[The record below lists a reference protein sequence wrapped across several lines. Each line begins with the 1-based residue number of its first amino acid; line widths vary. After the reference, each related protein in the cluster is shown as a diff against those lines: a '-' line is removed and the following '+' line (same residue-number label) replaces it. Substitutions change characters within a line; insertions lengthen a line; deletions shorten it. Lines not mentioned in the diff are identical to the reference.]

1 MPAESKRRSA
11 QGDDSARARAG
22 RNRKATVS
30 LPAAATSRRLT
41 WRASMRG
48 AQHSTL
54 PRAPLARAC
63 SAAHKAS
70 FVRLGET
77 TMSRARSIPDD
88 VQAGACSACGG
99 ATSSDHFS
107 WPERRVSA
115 GIMSE
120 HSPMPTRSDRTSVS
134 VPRGQPPPGSSA
146 SSAAK
151 PLPTPGWSRWPGRWR
166 ATRRVGRERQQ
177 EKRGRRKASATPCET
192 TVIIY
197 SKHVCPLRSFRH
209 PGQSHEC
216 HCGVWQGVRFAASPG
231 CPLSGRIHSSGQ
243 GSGWQIGRMN

>member
-41 WRASMRG
+41 WRASMRA

-54 PRAPLARAC
+54 PRAPLDKAC

-70 FVRLGET
+70 FVRFGET
-77 TMSRARSIPDD
+77 TMSRARSIPEE

-99 ATSSDHFS
+99 ATSSDHFP
-107 WPERRVSA
+107 WPPRRASD
-115 GIMSE
+115 GIISE

-151 PLPTPGWSRWPGRWR
+151 PLANAGRGALARPLARQTSGR
-166 ATRRVGRERQQ
+166 ARTSARETGAAEIIGNSVENYCNYIQQ
-177 EKRGRRKASATPCET
+177 LAASAWIVSPSIS
-192 TVIIY
+192 V
-197 SKHVCPLRSFRH
+197 
-209 PGQSHEC
+209 
-216 HCGVWQGVRFAASPG
+216 AASDWIFSRRYVMISPCRG
-231 CPLSGRIHSSGQ
+231 GRFGKQDFS
-243 GSGWQIGRMN
+243 R